1 MKFQL
6 ECENEHA
13 FEGWFRSNDDYEKQ
27 LKSNL
32 LVCPICGSHK
42 VHKSLM
48 APSVTTGRSKD
59 RVALAAGQAAQQQ
72 MMAKM
77 MEFAR
82 EVKSKADNV
91 GEKFPEEAR
100 KIHYGESEARAIY
113 GSASPEDVTELVD
126 EGVEIMPLP
135 DVPEEDELN

>member
-6 ECENEHA
+6 ECKNEHA
-13 FEGWFRSNDDYEKQ
+13 FEGWFRSNDDFEKQ
-27 LKSNL
+27 QKRGL
-32 LVCPICGSHK
+32 LECPMCGTHK
-42 VHKSLM
+42 VSKTLM
-48 APSVTTGRSKD
+48 APSVATGRTKD
-59 RVALAAGQAAQQQ
+59 KIAVAAGQAAHQQ

-77 MEFAR
+77 MEFAK

-113 GSASPEDVTELVD
+113 GKATTDEVTELVE
-126 EGVEIMPLP
+126 EGVEILPLP
-135 DVPEEDELN
+135 DVPDDDKVN

>member
-6 ECENEHA
+6 ECKNEHS
-13 FEGWFRSNDDYEKQ
+13 FEGWFRSNNDFETQ
-27 LKSNL
+27 QEHGL
-32 LVCPICGSHK
+32 LQCPMCGTHEVSK
-42 VHKSLM
+42 TLM
-48 APSVTTGRSKD
+48 APSLTTGRSKEKIA
-59 RVALAAGQAAQQQ
+59 VAAGKAAQKQ

-77 MEFAR
+77 MELAK

-113 GSASPEDVTELVD
+113 GKATTDEVTELVD
-126 EGVEIMPLP
+126 EGVEILPLP
-135 DVPEEDELN
+135 DVPDDDNVN

>member
-6 ECENEHA
+6 QCDNQHD
-13 FEGWFRSNDDYEKQ
+13 FEAWFRSNEDFDKQ
-27 LKSNL
+27 RAKNL
-32 LVCPICGSHK
+32 LECPLCGSHK
-42 VHKSLM
+42 VSKTLM
-48 APSVTTGRSKD
+48 APSVSTGRSKD
-59 RVALAAGQAAQQQ
+59 KIAVAAGQAAQQQ

-82 EVKSKADNV
+82 EVKSKAENV

-100 KIHYGESEARAIY
+100 KIHYGETESRAIY
-113 GSASPEDVTELVD
+113 GNASTEEVSELVE
-126 EGVEIMPLP
+126 EGVKIVPLP

>member
-6 ECENEHA
+6 ECKNNHA
-13 FEGWFRSNDDYEKQ
+13 FEGWFRSNDDFEKQ
-27 LKSNL
+27 QKHGL
-32 LVCPICGSHK
+32 LECPICGTHEVSK
-42 VHKSLM
+42 TLM
-48 APSVTTGRSKD
+48 APSVATGRSKEKIA
-59 RVALAAGQAAQQQ
+59 VAAGQAAQQQ

-77 MEFAR
+77 MELAK

-113 GSASPEDVTELVD
+113 GKATTDEVSELVD
-126 EGVEIMPLP
+126 EGVDILPLP
-135 DVPEEDELN
+135 DIPEDDKVN

>member
-6 ECENEHA
+6 QCDNQHD
-13 FEGWFRSNDDYEKQ
+13 FEAWFRSNEDFDKQ
-27 LKSNL
+27 QAKNL
-32 LVCPICGSHK
+32 LECPLCGSHK
-42 VHKSLM
+42 VSKTLM
-48 APSVTTGRSKD
+48 APSVSTGRSKD
-59 RVALAAGQAAQQQ
+59 KIAVAAGQAAQQQ

-82 EVKSKADNV
+82 EVKSKAENV

-100 KIHYGESEARAIY
+100 KIHYGETESRAIY
-113 GSASPEDVTELVD
+113 GNASTEEVSELVE
-126 EGVEIMPLP
+126 EGVEIVPLP

>member
-6 ECENEHA
+6 ECKNNHQ
-13 FEGWFRSNDDYEKQ
+13 FEAWFRSNDDFDKQ
-27 LKSNL
+27 QKRGL
-32 LVCPICGSHK
+32 LECPMCGTHQVSK
-42 VHKSLM
+42 TLM

-59 RVALAAGQAAQQQ
+59 KIAVAAGQAAQQQ
-72 MMAKM
+72 MLAKM
-77 MEFAR
+77 MELAK

-113 GSASPEDVTELVD
+113 GKATSEEVSELVD
-126 EGVEIMPLP
+126 EGVDILPLP
-135 DVPEEDELN
+135 DVPDDDKVN